1 MACKHARRRKVAV
14 AIMEPTASQ
23 IERDDYQL
31 APITERGQ
39 VIGTGFRKVRQLEK
53 LLAQDMITPSEFH
66 ALHRYRLYADMS
78 DRSLLKDSL
87 AKQMP
92 GGGKGEIPPY
102 ILDAKFRAGA
112 IEAAAGTLAPMLRAV
127 IVDDNSLSEW
137 AIANVAS
144 YIACEIRKGK
154 RLCRVKPTPKAL
166 QIAKLEIKMAARR
179 VRAEIEA

>member
-1 MACKHARRRKVAV
+1 MARKQARRRKVAV

-112 IEAAAGTLAPMLRAV
+112 IEAAAGSLAAMLRTV
-127 IVDDNSLSEW
+127 VVDDTSLSQW
-137 AIANVAS
+137 AIDHGAS
-144 YIACEIRKGK
+144 YIHCEVKNRGK
-154 RLCRVKPTPKAL
+154 VCRIKPTPEAL
-166 QIAKLEIKMAARR
+166 NIAKMDIRVAARR
-179 VRAEIEA
+179 VKAELDA